1 MNRST
6 VWSLCSIVAI
16 AVMVF
21 GFSNPSS
28 AQQNARFAEV
38 CDEIVRL
45 EGGEAVNVGDSD
57 LQIDAECRDFL
68 TELLEVPASQQAAP
82 TYQII
87 EGPQPTPSNLSPSL
101 AQPQALSPLP
111 QDGLARQYAVALANG
126 QSIVLPNVLFES
138 GSTQLP
144 QAARNAIQAAV
155 TAMSSVGGNYLVSGY
170 ASADGDRAKNIDLSW
185 QRART
190 VGGLLSQSGYSA
202 SRILV
207 VGMGPTTAFGPNPA
221 DNRQVT
227 ISLYS
232 R

>member
-1 MNRST
+1 M
-6 VWSLCSIVAI
+6 
-16 AVMVF
+16 
-21 GFSNPSS
+21 
-28 AQQNARFAEV
+28 E
-38 CDEIVRL
+38 
-45 EGGEAVNVGDSD
+45 
-57 LQIDAECRDFL
+57 
-68 TELLEVPASQQAAP
+68 
-82 TYQII
+82 II